1 MPRIVVDPG
10 RSPGDLDRN
19 VFGGFWS
26 TLGRCVYGG
35 LHDGLTRCPAGAEV
49 PRPGRA
55 VVRLRP
61 PNPAGPVSRYC
72 VAGKPL

>member
-26 TLGRCVYGG
+26 TLGRCIYGG
-35 LHDGLTRCPAGAEV
+35 LHDGLTRCPAGSWCPGLAGRWFV
-49 PRPGRA
+49 SAHPTRPGRSL
-55 VVRLRP
+55 VT
-61 PNPAGPVSRYC
+61 VSR
-72 VAGKPL
+72 GNR

>member
-26 TLGRCVYGG
+26 TLGRC
-35 LHDGLTRCPAGAEV
+35 TPAACTT
-49 PRPGRA
+49 A
-55 VVRLRP
+55 
-61 PNPAGPVSRYC
+61 
-72 VAGKPL
+72 